1 MSDEKR
7 RVYLDHNA
15 TTYMRKEVVDAMLPY
30 FRVSFGNANSLHF
43 FGYENRDA
51 VEEARGQVA
60 GLIGAEPEEIVF
72 TSGGTE
78 SDNMAIRGVI
88 GAARAKNRRPHIIT
102 SVIEHPAVLRTCEAL
117 EAEDCEVTFLKSGA
131 DGRVRPGE
139 LKEALRPETVLVSV
153 MLANNETGVIQ
164 PIREISEL
172 TRERGIVLHTDA
184 VQGVGKIPVDVNELG
199 VDLLSISAHKF
210 YGPKGI
216 GALYV
221 RRGTTLEPVYTGGG
235 HEGGL
240 RPGTLNVPGMVG
252 FGEACRITKE
262 RLPAEMERI
271 GKLRERLES
280 ELREGVQEII
290 FNGTD
295 APRVPNTSSIAVPR
309 IEGEAIT
316 LNLSMLGF
324 AVSSGSACATG
335 SSEASHVLVS
345 MGLDPADAQGSLRI
359 SLGVENTDEEIDA
372 FVEAFIGVVDRL
384 RKLSP
389 LGKHTT

>member
-1 MSDEKR
+1 MSGEKR

-15 TTYMRKEVVDAMLPY
+15 TTCMRKEVVDAMLPY
-30 FRVSFGNANSLHF
+30 FRVSFGNASSLHF

-60 GLIGAEPEEIVF
+60 DLIGAEPEEIIF

-88 GAARAKNRRPHIIT
+88 GAGRAKNRRCHVIT

-117 EAEDCEVTFLKSGA
+117 EREDCDVTFVKSGA
-131 DGRVRPGE
+131 DGTVRPDE
-139 LKEALRPETVLVSV
+139 LNDAIRPETVLVSV

-164 PIREISEL
+164 PIRDISGL

-221 RRGTTLEPVYTGGG
+221 RRGTALEPVCTGGG
-235 HEGGL
+235 QEGGL
-240 RPGTLNVPGMVG
+240 RPGTLNVPGIVG
-252 FGEACRITKE
+252 FGEACGITKE
-262 RLPAEMERI
+262 RLPSEMDRI
-271 GKLRERLES
+271 GKMRDRLESGLRER
-280 ELREGVQEII
+280 VDEII
-290 FNGTD
+290 FNGTGP
-295 APRVPNTSSIAVPR
+295 PRVPNTSSIVVPR

-324 AVSSGSACATG
+324 AVSSGSACASG
-335 SSEASHVLVS
+335 ASEASHVLVS
-345 MGLDPADAQGSLRI
+345 MGIDPADAQGSLRI

-372 FVEAFIGVVDRL
+372 FIQAFVGVVDRL

-389 LGKHTT
+389 LHRRTT

>member
-15 TTYMRKEVVDAMLPY
+15 TTYMRQEVIDAMLPY
-30 FRVSFGNANSLHF
+30 FRQSFGNASSLHF
-43 FGYENRDA
+43 FGYENREKVD
-51 VEEARGQVA
+51 EARGHVA
-60 GLIGAEPEEIVF
+60 GLIGAEPEEVFF

-78 SDNMAIRGVI
+78 SDNIALRGVI
-88 GAARAKNRRPHIIT
+88 RAARKKGRGLHIIT
-102 SVIEHPAVLRTCEAL
+102 SVTEHPAVLRTCEAM
-117 EAEDCEVTFLKSGA
+117 EEEGCDVTFLGSDT
-131 DGRVRPGE
+131 DGRVSIDE
-139 LKEALRPETVLVSV
+139 LKKAIRPETILVSI

-164 PIREISEL
+164 PIGEIAEL
-172 TRERGIVLHTDA
+172 TRKSDIALHTDA
-184 VQGVGKIPVDVNELG
+184 VQGVGKIPVDVGELG

-216 GALYV
+216 GAIYV
-221 RRGTTLEPVYTGGG
+221 RRGTSVEPVYAGGG

-240 RPGTLNVPGMVG
+240 RPGTLNVPGIVG

-262 RLPAEMERI
+262 RLPSEMRRIGELRDHLEREVRERI
-271 GKLRERLES
+271 DEVL
-280 ELREGVQEII
+280 
-290 FNGTD
+290 FNGTG

-324 AVSSGSACATG
+324 AVSSGSACASGGT
-335 SSEASHVLVS
+335 EASHVLVS
-345 MGLDPADAQGSLRI
+345 MGLDPADAQGGVRV
-359 SLGVENTDEEIDA
+359 SLGIDNTKEEIDSFVDA
-372 FVEAFIGVVDRL
+372 FAGVVDRL

-389 LGKHTT
+389 LGRHST